1 MTQAKEKW
9 QSLVL
14 SRNYFGWMF
23 HGIQCFHFCFF
34 FRANGEKEHFDENN
48 SRHRYSNY
56 LKSVILKVTWAQ
68 LCSNLK
74 RHLKDTFQLKIFR
87 TWINIGANLFLGTYH
102 ETKINEADSNGVWT
116 HKHLF
121 RKRTLNHLAKLA
133 KESLDIQATIQCRF
147 TLKRVRGMIIT
158 YSQRRCLKNYHVY
171 NSPSLIF

>member
-1 MTQAKEKW
+1 MAW
-9 QSLVL
+9 
-14 SRNYFGWMF
+14 RCY
-23 HGIQCFHFCFF
+23 GIQCFHFCFF

-121 RKRTLNHLAKLA
+121 RKRTLNHLAICLHCFKIWIDFILNHFFA
-133 KESLDIQATIQCRF
+133 VSIQQKA
-147 TLKRVRGMIIT
+147 
-158 YSQRRCLKNYHVY
+158 
-171 NSPSLIF
+171 